1 MATDCF
7 TPIRVPGIRVTR
19 LTSCGAIDDDG
30 CASGRTSGIIT
41 ITIEK
46 EVVDR
51 QGDPQLNA
59 NGDICDDT
67 TKAEQRR
74 WYNVTVEFCQVD
86 PQILN
91 IMTDEPLVLD
101 DTAPTPNVVGFRTRR
116 GSVNTSNFALEWW
129 TGLGGDTA
137 CTGGTQKYGYALMPF
152 LSEGVMTIPTFQND
166 RANFTVTAR
175 TKFNSL
181 WGTGPYNVLINQSGA
196 NVGNPGPLL
205 TAITASDDFHIQTT
219 TLPPPTFDQCGCTDV
234 TPAAAVLPLAG
245 VAPLAVVFTIP
256 LSGDGTV
263 LLPGIIQWETGVTE
277 VVTSGTTVNH
287 NYAAAGVKAFTYR
300 PTQESAPTYTAT
312 ITVS

>member
-1 MATDCF
+1 VATRCF
-7 TPIRVPGIRVTR
+7 TPIRVPGIRVTK
-19 LTSCGAIDDDG
+19 LNSCGALDDNG
-30 CASGRTSGIIT
+30 CASATTSGVIT

-74 WYNVTVEFCQVD
+74 WYNVTIEFCQVD
-86 PQILN
+86 PQLLN
-91 IMTDEPLVLD
+91 IMTSEPLVLD
-101 DTAPTPNVVGFRTRR
+101 DAASPNVVGFRSRR
-116 GSVNTSNFALEWW
+116 GSVNTSNFGLEWW

-137 CTGGTQKYGYALMPF
+137 CVTGVQEYGYALMPF

-181 WGTGPYNVLINQSGA
+181 WGTGPYDVLVNQTGPNA
-196 NVGNPGPLL
+196 TFPGPLL
-205 TAITASDDFHIQTT
+205 TAITADDDFHIQTT
-219 TLPPPTFDQCGCTDV
+219 TLPPPLFNQCGCVDV

-245 VAPLAVVFTIP
+245 AAPLAVVFTLP
-256 LSGDGTV
+256 LDGAGAPI
-263 LLPGIIQWETGVTE
+263 LPGVIQWETGVTE
-277 VVTSGTTVNH
+277 VVTSGTSVNH
-287 NYAAAGVKAFTYR
+287 NYAVAGSKSFTYR
-300 PTQESAPTYTAT
+300 PTTHSDRIWTAT